1 MATLPL
7 SSEMGY
13 KQEERIEVKKEFLR
27 MITRMELDPARQRL
41 IYGFFE
47 SYLKLTEQEEE
58 QLMDEVNKLPEADKI
73 FEIPISYEEKGKE
86 IGVRKVAVEMLKKDV
101 DLNFIAEVTH
111 LDIDEIVVLK
121 QQLQ

>member
-1 MATLPL
+1 
-7 SSEMGY
+7 
-13 KQEERIEVKKEFLR
+13 

-58 QLMDEVNKLPEADKI
+58 QLMDEVRKLPEADQI

-86 IGVRKVAVEMLKKDV
+86 IAKKEMVIEMLKEGM
-101 DLNFIAEVTH
+101 DLKLIEKVSH
-111 LDIDEIVVLK
+111 LDIDEIKHLK
-121 QQLQ
+121 QKIR

>member
-7 SSEMGY
+7 LSEMGY

-27 MITRMELDPARQRL
+27 MITRMELNPARQRL

-58 QLMDEVNKLPEADKI
+58 QLMDEVNKLPKADQIPKI
-73 FEIPISYEEKGKE
+73 GKF
-86 IGVRKVAVEMLKKDV
+86 
-101 DLNFIAEVTH
+101 DLLF
-111 LDIDEIVVLK
+111 
-121 QQLQ
+121 

>member
-1 MATLPL
+1 
-7 SSEMGY
+7 MGY

-58 QLMDEVNKLPEADKI
+58 LLMDEVSKYQKQIKSSL
-73 FEIPISYEEKGKE
+73 
-86 IGVRKVAVEMLKKDV
+86 VE
-101 DLNFIAEVTH
+101 NSICCFYCT
-111 LDIDEIVVLK
+111 
-121 QQLQ
+121 